1 MSFVICI
8 SLFCMEST
16 AFIPGM
22 CVAEVA
28 VVMNMKKQIG
38 RLLIA
43 TSLIQIPFGDV
54 NPAFAALP
62 QIDGVQ
68 VDTYSYP
75 YIHTSI
81 HACTHTY
88 LCSYMPTCR
97 CSQIISIGG
106 GLWRSPLGHRS
117 KRRLQ

>member
-1 MSFVICI
+1 
-8 SLFCMEST
+8 MESI

-22 CVAEVA
+22 RVAEVA

-81 HACTHTY
+81 HPYMHVLIHTY
-88 LCSYMPTCR
+88 AHTCLHAGTTR
-97 CSQIISIGG
+97 
-106 GLWRSPLGHRS
+106 
-117 KRRLQ
+117 